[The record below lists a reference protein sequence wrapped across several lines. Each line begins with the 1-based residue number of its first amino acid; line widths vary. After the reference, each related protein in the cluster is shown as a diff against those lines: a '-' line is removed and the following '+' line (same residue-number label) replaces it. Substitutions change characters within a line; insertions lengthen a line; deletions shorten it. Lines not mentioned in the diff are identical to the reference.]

1 MYTPFLFFF
10 FKKKKLNNM
19 DDLSA
24 RLLAHYD
31 LYFLNVVIQKMLIK
45 N

>member
-1 MYTPFLFFF
+1 
-10 FKKKKLNNM
+10 M

-31 LYFLNVVIQKMLIK
+31 LYFLKVVIQKMLIK
-45 N
+45 KLN